1 MGDRASVL
9 WGVSVCVCVCV
20 CVCMYKLT
28 EISASRSQGRNPALI
43 LANYMKDL
51 IIVLR

>member
-9 WGVSVCVCVCV
+9 WGVSL

-28 EISASRSQGRNPALI
+28 EISTSRSEGRNPALI

-51 IIVLR
+51 IVLRWSL